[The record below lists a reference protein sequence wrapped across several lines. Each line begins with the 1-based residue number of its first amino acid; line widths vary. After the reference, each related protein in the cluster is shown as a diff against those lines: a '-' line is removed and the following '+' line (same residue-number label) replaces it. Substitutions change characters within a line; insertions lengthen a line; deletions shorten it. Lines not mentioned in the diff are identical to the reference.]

1 MNITLTPEQSQ
12 FIQGQLATGNYQSP
26 TEILQVAFELLAE
39 QENQQDPQW
48 LAEVSEKIEAAEAS
62 IARSEGVELDSALEQ
77 ILDRFQQAKSP
88 KEDIQYLS
96 NSNYKPN

>member
-26 TEILQVAFELLAE
+26 TEILQVAFDLLAE

-48 LAEVSEKIEAAEAS
+48 LVEVGEKIDAAEAS
-62 IARSEGVELDSALEQ
+62 IARGEGVDFDSAMEQ
-77 ILDRFQQAKSP
+77 IFDRFQQAKR
-88 KEDIQYLS
+88 K
-96 NSNYKPN
+96 